1 MYEFELEADID
12 EMDEA
17 DLRETFSEFLDKHE
31 ENVTE
36 HEQLRDEL
44 AEFENVDLDE
54 LEARASKVDRVKKE
68 FAEKAGEY
76 TNLGTEYAVENF
88 SLEKNIELAA
98 EFDEAQAEDEQSES
112 ESEFEEQEE
121 KGKVEGEETVS
132 EFDEQI
138 EKDLDRIF
146 S

>member
-17 DLRETFSEFLDKHE
+17 DLRETFSDFLDKHE

-36 HEQLRDEL
+36 YEELRDEL
-44 AEFENVDLDE
+44 AEFEDVDLDE

-98 EFDEAQAEDEQSES
+98 EFDEAQEQDEDTA
-112 ESEFEEQEE
+112 SEFEEQEE
-121 KGKVEGEETVS
+121 KGKVENEDNVS

-138 EKDLDRIF
+138 EEDLDRIF

>member
-1 MYEFELEADID
+1 MYEFELETDID

-36 HEQLRDEL
+36 YEKLRDEL
-44 AEFENVDLDE
+44 AEFEDVDLDE

-98 EFDEAQAEDEQSES
+98 EFDEAQAEAEDEETS
-112 ESEFEEQEE
+112 FEEQEE
-121 KGKVEGEETVS
+121 KGKVEDEENVS

-138 EKDLDRIF
+138 EEDLDRIF

>member
-12 EMDEA
+12 EMDEE

-36 HEQLRDEL
+36 YEQLRDEL
-44 AEFENVDLDE
+44 AEFEDVDLDE
-54 LEARASKVDRVKKE
+54 LEERASKVDRVKKE

-98 EFDEAQAEDEQSES
+98 EYDEAQEQDEDT

-121 KGKVEGEETVS
+121 RGKVEDEDNVS
-132 EFDEQI
+132 EFEKQI
-138 EKDLDRIF
+138 EEDLDRIF